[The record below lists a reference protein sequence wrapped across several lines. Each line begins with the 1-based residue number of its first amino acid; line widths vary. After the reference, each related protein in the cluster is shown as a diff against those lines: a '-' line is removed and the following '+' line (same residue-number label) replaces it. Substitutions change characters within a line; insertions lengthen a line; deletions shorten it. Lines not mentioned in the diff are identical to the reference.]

1 MCAARLRRKIVVMHG
16 LMTPHLVAARQL
28 EVELASRP
36 RPRLERA
43 ARRRP
48 HLRAR
53 RSAKPAEPAGRVAT
67 A

>member
-1 MCAARLRRKIVVMHG
+1 MCDGRLRRKIVVMHG
-16 LMTPHLVAARQL
+16 LMTSHLVAARQL
-28 EVELASRP
+28 EAERAAARP

-48 HLRAR
+48 RLRAR
-53 RSAKPAEPAGRVAT
+53 RSPEPCGRVAT